1 MRHLKLLAL
10 SSVAIMAL
18 SSGSAFANDNGFT
31 AHHSVA
37 AEPYAEKADN
47 LKAEQKIELHEYLN
61 YEQREP
67 CQNYQMAPQPFVE
80 DGCNLKAKEKK
91 AMAKT
96 KTVTETVSTELRPV
110 IRDYTVYF
118 DFDDSG
124 IRASDKQTLMN
135 VASEIKTYAPY
146 EVTIQ
151 GHADRSGPDDYN
163 LALSQRRA
171 LSVSESLHS
180 LGVPNRVL
188 DQEAFG
194 ESQPA
199 ITTPDGVKL
208 EENRR
213 VEIQFRK

>member
-1 MRHLKLLAL
+1 
-10 SSVAIMAL
+10 MAL
-18 SSGSAFANDNGFT
+18 SSGAALAENNGFT
-31 AHHSVA
+31 AHHSVT

-91 AMAKT
+91 VMAKT
-96 KTVTETVSTELRPV
+96 KTVAVTETVSTELRPV

-118 DFDDSG
+118 DFDDDSV
-124 IRASDKQTLMN
+124 RSSERQTLMN

-151 GHADRSGPDDYN
+151 GHADRSGPPDYN
-163 LALSQRRA
+163 LALSQKRA
-171 LSVSESLHS
+171 QSVSESLHS
-180 LGVPNRVL
+180 LGVPNRIL
-188 DQEAFG
+188 DQEGFG

-199 ITTPDGVKL
+199 ISTPDGVKL